1 MVLAVSAGIFISFA
15 FHQKQ
20 KVNDWV
26 FLEVSQ
32 IRFTSFSALKF
43 LPPANAL

>member
-15 FHQKQ
+15 FHQTQ
-20 KVNDWV
+20 KVHDWV
-26 FLEVSQ
+26 FLEVSLL
-32 IRFTSFSALKF
+32 SASALKF